1 MSETRVQQPTAG
13 TSPAGGSSDLRT
25 RIIAALVLAPL
36 VLLLAWA
43 GGAWFGLL
51 VFAGVLL
58 MAREWVDIVHGGDAG
73 QFVLHAIAGTGGLL
87 AAALPHRAW
96 LFLSLAWLAWLA
108 SLWLTARARRGFTVH
123 HVSGPLYVAAAAL
136 ALMALRLSPGCGLYA
151 IFFLF
156 AVVWSADSLAYF
168 TGRALGGP
176 KFAPHIS
183 PKKTWSG
190 FFGAVAGGALAGL
203 AFAWITGAAAGPLF
217 LVGAVLGGFEQ
228 LGDLFESAMKR
239 RFGVKDSGTLIPG
252 HGGIL
257 DRVDGLVAAAVLALV
272 IGALATG
279 SLQEAGCGLFK
290 LWGWP

>member
-1 MSETRVQQPTAG
+1 MGRVNDNPAP
-13 TSPAGGSSDLRT
+13 SPAVSGDLRT
-25 RIIAALVLAPL
+25 RLLAALALAPL
-36 VLLLAWA
+36 VLLAAWA

-51 VFAGVLL
+51 LLAGVAL
-58 MAREWVDIVHGGDAG
+58 MAREWVDIVHGGETR
-73 QFVLHAIAGTGGLL
+73 QFVLHVVAGVSGLL
-87 AAALPHRAW
+87 AGAW
-96 LFLSLAWLAWLA
+96 PQKAGLFLSLAGLAWLA
-108 SLWLTARARRGFTVH
+108 SLWLTARALRGFTIH
-123 HVSGPLYVAAAAL
+123 HVTGPLYIAAAAL
-136 ALMALRLSPGCGLYA
+136 AMMALRASPTCGASA

-176 KFAPHIS
+176 KFAPRIS

-190 FFGAVAGGALAGL
+190 FFGAVAGGALAGGV
-203 AFAWITGAAAGPLF
+203 FALVGGWPAGPLF
-217 LVGAVLGGFEQ
+217 LIGALLGGFEQ
-228 LGDLFESAMKR
+228 FGDLYESAMKR

-257 DRVDGLVAAAVLALV
+257 DRVDGLVAAAVLALI

-279 SLQEAGCGLFK
+279 TLHDAGCGLFK

>member
-1 MSETRVQQPTAG
+1 MSDTRRQG
-13 TSPAGGSSDLRT
+13 TSAATAASGGSSDLRT
-25 RIIAALVLAPL
+25 RILAALALAPL

-51 VFAGVLL
+51 VFIGVLL

-73 QFVLHAIAGTGGLL
+73 QFVLHAIAGTSGLL
-87 AAALPHRAW
+87 AAALPHRMW
-96 LFLSLAWLAWLA
+96 LFLSLTVLAWMA

-123 HVSGPLYVAAAAL
+123 HVSGPLYIAAAAL
-136 ALMALRLSPGCGLYA
+136 ALVALRLSPACGALA
-151 IFFLF
+151 IFFLL

-168 TGRALGGP
+168 AGRMLGGP
-176 KFAPHIS
+176 KFAPRIS

-190 FFGAVAGGALAGL
+190 FFGAVAGGAVAGL
-203 AFAWITGAAAGPLF
+203 LFAWATGMTAWPLAIT
-217 LVGAVLGGFEQ
+217 GAVLGGFEQ

-257 DRVDGLVAAAVLALV
+257 DRVDGLVAAAVLAFA
-272 IGALATG
+272 IGTLAGG
-279 SLQEAGCGLFK
+279 SMQNAGCGLFRA
-290 LWGWP
+290 WGGP